1 MPESGSVNR
10 FDEKGSLICNQRF
23 VAQTIESLLP
33 DEEDLF
39 SGVLDELGHTAT
51 GDEDDED
58 FDLFSSSGGME
69 MEGNSKLY
77 FRPLNSMT
85 SEGLNSNQSSSDY
98 PTFGEHP
105 SRTLLVKN
113 VDNRVEDSELRVLFE
128 VHSSSPLV
136 FFVYQVVF
144 PFFLSFLH
152 ISSSLFDVD
161 FRHIIAPFFYQH
173 HGDIQ
178 TFDTTCRCQGFVII
192 SYYDIR
198 AATIAFSTL
207 QNKPLENKKLHI
219 HYSYPKDGPSGQ
231 YIDQASLVVFN
242 CDSFISN
249 DKLHQIFGSF
259 GEIEE
264 VSYWLRFVSL
274 KHIYGT
280 THHRRIKYY
289 DIRAAEAA
297 SNGLNSNSMLQEQ
310 IKVEVSHPEHGES
323 LMQQFTPGL
332 VQGQSMG
339 VRFSSLILTSLTTS
353 ISSDVVVNSC
363 MKDGY
368 VHGEPSLSEMN
379 VNAFPGD
386 VPLQSNCCFTNSL
399 PSPVGIASLCKQ
411 LGHGPHRSTN
421 QAKFHNQFPSFHPQ
435 SLPINCEG
443 FVDNGVITYDPVN
456 LASVGFTMET
466 NDKHLHML
474 DPYGPPMEHMFS
486 GSSGTGSSLLSG
498 HHHAWSC
505 SKSFH
510 DHNPNPVI
518 WSHSPPFDNGV
529 SATRTSILSALSEV
543 LPPVLYTVSPIHTQ
557 NLTRSAPSGSLSC
570 KNLQMTHM
578 EESSKAD
585 GFLNPLRVVGSPS
598 TMCPPQIISHKSLER
613 HAGTTSPFTSSKPR
627 GRVRRTSHGRQES
640 ISCHTDEKNYEL
652 DIESVLC
659 GEDCRTTLMIKNI
672 PNKYSSAMLLAAIN
686 EQNQGTYDFIYLPL
700 DFKASIISPFLLVSE
715 IYHHQSILDP
725 RSSFIYMCTCLLQNK
740 CNMGY
745 AFINMIDPL
754 KILQFHKVKL
764 NIFCVIRLIH
774 LLSVILSFNGKKW
787 EKFHSGK
794 VACLA
799 YARIQGKDAL
809 IAHFQQSSLMNQDKC
824 CHPILFTTDGPNAGN
839 QEPFPLGPSIHTRR
853 HKNGCNGREVNQNH
867 EI

>member
-1 MPESGSVNR
+1 MQVAVKDQQDTYRPYVPREEHVGKSTIKADKQVNR

-128 VHSSSPLV
+128 
-136 FFVYQVVF
+136 
-144 PFFLSFLH
+144 
-152 ISSSLFDVD
+152 
-161 FRHIIAPFFYQH
+161 H

-264 VSYWLRFVSL
+264 
-274 KHIYGT
+274 IYGT

-332 VQGQSMG
+332 VQGQ
-339 VRFSSLILTSLTTS
+339 VRSCQNLSGKSLLH
-353 ISSDVVVNSC
+353 VVNSC

-700 DFKASIISPFLLVSE
+700 DFK
-715 IYHHQSILDP
+715 
-725 RSSFIYMCTCLLQNK
+725 NK

-754 KILQFHKVKL
+754 KILQFHK
-764 NIFCVIRLIH
+764 
-774 LLSVILSFNGKKW
+774 SFNGKKW